1 MAFNQTQKIYKLRQA
16 INSKG
21 HRLLFTSTEFYS
33 EEKQRPIAIYHIK
46 DSIKNAETGKYE
58 SKELF
63 ASPSHLQIIFFLRD
77 YLFTIEGKELPT
89 DNEFWNEIREAKVI
103 QHLPID
109 VNLIEKEE

>member
-21 HRLLFTSTEFYS
+21 HRLLFTSTEFFS
-33 EEKQRPIAIYHIK
+33 EEKGRPIAIYHIK
-46 DSIKNAETGKYE
+46 DSIKNVETGKYE

-77 YLFTIEGKELPT
+77 YLFTLDGKELPT
-89 DNEFWNEIREAKVI
+89 DNEYWNTIREAKVI
-103 QHLPID
+103 QHLPINID
-109 VNLIEKEE
+109 LLEKEE